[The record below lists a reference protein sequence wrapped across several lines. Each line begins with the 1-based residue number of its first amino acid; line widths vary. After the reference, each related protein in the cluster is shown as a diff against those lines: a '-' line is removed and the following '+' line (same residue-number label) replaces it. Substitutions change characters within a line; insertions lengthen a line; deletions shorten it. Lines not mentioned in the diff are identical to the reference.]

1 MNKKEKTQNIID
13 YDELEKEVTQ
23 IIDRIIS
30 ENHELRFETGIDICP
45 SIKLEKKIKNTNKI
59 KSSNDLCL
67 SENDIGFP
75 KYEVLIRVKG
85 LSSEKEASNLL
96 NHLFD
101 YNVLSRLFWAKK
113 VEEKL
118 KQLEKKGEVFYKDG
132 KYFSNKLKGKLLN

>member
-1 MNKKEKTQNIID
+1 MNKKEETQNIID

-23 IIDRIIS
+23 IIDRIIR

-45 SIKLEKKIKNTNKI
+45 SIKLEKKIKDTNKI
-59 KSSNDLCL
+59 KSSNGLCL

-75 KYEVLIRVKG
+75 KYQVLISVKG

-96 NHLFD
+96 NRLFD

>member
-1 MNKKEKTQNIID
+1 MNKKDETQNIID

-67 SENDIGFP
+67 ECNWELSITDISSGLISSIIFFFKSFKKSFISLP
-75 KYEVLIRVKG
+75 KY
-85 LSSEKEASNLL
+85 
-96 NHLFD
+96 
-101 YNVLSRLFWAKK
+101 
-113 VEEKL
+113 
-118 KQLEKKGEVFYKDG
+118 
-132 KYFSNKLKGKLLN
+132 

>member
-1 MNKKEKTQNIID
+1 MNKKEETQNIID

-75 KYEVLIRVKG
+75 KYQVLISVKG